1 MFEKTIHRL
10 QGGGVLAEC
19 GPMRLVISAFL
30 GKLPQPDTAVRAA
43 EKSFVFLEAV
53 AEERRFLGRPFRKYG
68 YEAKNPLVARMVESV
83 SAVGDEDLTPMAAVA
98 GTIADEVAD
107 FTFALGMTKVVV
119 DNGGDLSVRLHED
132 ESVTVGIRPR
142 VNDQEISHVII
153 LDSSRTAWGV
163 ATSGLGGRSLTRG
176 IASAV
181 TVVAETA
188 SLADAAATAVANAS
202 FVADEQVIRRP
213 AEEVDPYT
221 DIPGLLVTV
230 KAGPLSKTKK
240 RLAMEKAVQR
250 AEELVSRNIILG
262 AFVAVQG
269 KEEMTEGMK
278 RLLVDAGS

>member
-1 MFEKTIHRL
+1 
-10 QGGGVLAEC
+10 
-19 GPMRLVISAFL
+19 L
-30 GKLPQPDTAVRAA
+30 GKLPQPDTALRAA
-43 EKSFVFLEAV
+43 EKSFVFLETA
-53 AEERRFLGRPFRKYG
+53 AEERRLLGRPFRKSG
-68 YEAKNPLVARMVESV
+68 YKARNALVARMIESV

-107 FTFALGMTKVVV
+107 FIFARGMTKVVV
-119 DNGGDLSVRLHED
+119 ENGGDLSVRVQDD

-142 VNDQEISHVII
+142 VDVQDISHVII
-153 LDSSRTAWGV
+153 LDASRPAWGV

-202 FVADEQVIRRP
+202 FVRDEQVLRRP

-230 KAGPLSKTKK
+230 KAGPLSETKK
-240 RLAMEKAVQR
+240 SLAMGQAMQR
-250 AEELVSRNIILG
+250 AEELISRNIILG

-269 KEEMTEGMK
+269 KEAMTEGMK
-278 RLLVDAGS
+278 RLVVDAGS